1 MDDELKKILEI
12 PAPKNEPLANLLEA
26 LQIIKAHEA
35 NKEVPIDEARK
46 YLRRFNVPESAS
58 GENLGL
64 LIESWIETIKLEINA
79 EHEAPIGPNGTT
91 GGDLESKIESFEKRK
106 AQSQEARDTAQRDV
120 ARSVD
125 RKKEIFNEEQKRIQ
139 QETERVKLA
148 EEKLKGKKIYATV
161 GKIET
166 PELNDNQKV
175 LHEKLKSENVDELAE
190 KIKDQL
196 SDEQFKNQNEKEKQ
210 IFARSVAVGIL
221 SQANNPT
228 IEHNINSKIL
238 DAVGHTDLFENT
250 LENELIETAKR
261 GSVAL
266 SLNERSLFLLGRQT
280 VAQMYGNSVA
290 ETVYGPEN
298 LVVILT
304 ANQQPGSSYE
314 ISIEAINT
322 NYRSL
327 LINQGRLLN
336 EFEENERPDSV
347 IYSRI
352 VSFTEKEEANITKS
366 KKPESEVDK
375 INAIIEKFGLQRPKA
390 LVFTEFEAN
399 PWVTTVLE
407 NNNPT
412 TALAEQTIQTGL
424 AGSVLTLISDNFLS
438 KASGTMMASAV
449 KKGVTSEIAATVLG
463 GLNPLQTALVWL
475 GTELLSKIKQWI
487 KKNPDKAAL
496 IFGGMAF
503 FGALPLFGP
512 LIALGLASVVI
523 AGTIGVGVTTA
534 AVFGTLNL
542 IRFVWSRII
551 ISLAGPMII
560 LFIVVPVL
568 TTFVLFIINSG
579 AYIVPP
585 SPYSSSLDGGADNPY
600 MLVTKTANPT
610 KLDNSNSNQTVIY
623 VVTVKALK
631 GNLTNVNI
639 TDSECNVIKKDK
651 VDAPPCPRE
660 VFPEIT
666 NESISPNE
674 PHSFSF
680 TGIYDSEYSD
690 SLIYDSITFTATAE
704 DGTEVTTSGSAS
716 VCIGECP
723 ANCAVVSNN
732 ADAWP
737 SSIRSKAEAGL
748 GILSQYQG
756 FTAKACPKNETIN
769 LCYKPSEIDPD
780 LYAWHIHNK
789 YKDGCDVYFND
800 GPFKSNRDE
809 LDAAFMIT
817 HELTHHIQRIN
828 ASHFVGYLASG
839 SAWELKG
846 NGLCTYPATVGV
858 SVEAQQEAMA
868 EAAAL
873 QVNSSPSWDTCA
885 TNYQSLYPKNFIWSE
900 GFMTK

>member
-1 MDDELKKILEI
+1 MQDKVLDKL
-12 PAPKNEPLANLLEA
+12 
-26 LQIIKAHEA
+26 LQI
-35 NKEVPIDEARK
+35 P
-46 YLRRFNVPESAS
+46 VPETTLNILQIALEKIRKSKTDQS
-58 GENLGL
+58 VSLIETKKLLDTLGIPQDTSSDHIETVL
-64 LIESWIETIKLEINA
+64 ESWISKLKLE
-79 EHEAPIGPNGTT
+79 HEGTEGLASTT
-91 GGDLESKIESFEKRK
+91 GGEASSDDSITKAEKRVAAG
-106 AQSQEARDTAQRDV
+106 AQARENAK
-120 ARSVD
+120 SVID
-125 RKKEIFNEEQKRIQ
+125 RALKTKQDLYQKEQQRIQ
-139 QETERVKLA
+139 QELEKVKLA

-166 PELNDNQKV
+166 KKLNDNQKV
-175 LHEKLKSENVDELAE
+175 LYEKLKSENVDELSK
-190 KIKDQL
+190 KINDQL

-210 IFARSVAVGIL
+210 IFARSIAVGIL
-221 SQANNPT
+221 TQVNNPT

-238 DAVGHTDLFENT
+238 DTVGHTDLFKNN
-250 LENELIETAKR
+250 LENELIETAKK

-266 SLNERSLFLLGRQT
+266 SLNEKSLFLLGRQT
-280 VAQMYGNSVA
+280 VEQMYGNSVA

-298 LVVILT
+298 LVIILT
-304 ANQQPGSSYE
+304 EVRQPRSSYE
-314 ISIEAINT
+314 INIEAINT
-322 NYRSL
+322 NYGNL
-327 LINQGRLLN
+327 LINQGKLLN
-336 EFEENERPDSV
+336 EFKENERPESI

-352 VSFTEKEEANITKS
+352 VSFTNKEEAKITKS

-375 INAIIEKFGLQRPKA
+375 INAIIEKFGLQRSKT

-399 PWVTTVLE
+399 PWVTIVLE
-407 NNNPT
+407 NNNPN
-412 TALAEQTIQTGL
+412 TALAEQSTQTGL
-424 AGSVLTLISDNFLS
+424 AVSVLTLISDNFLS
-438 KASGTMMASAV
+438 KTSGTIMASAV
-449 KKGVTSEIAATVLG
+449 KKGFASEVAATVLG

-496 IFGGMAF
+496 FFGGMAF

-512 LIALGLASVVI
+512 LLALGVASIVV

-551 ISLAGPMII
+551 VSLIGPMII
-560 LFIVVPVL
+560 LFVVVPVL
-568 TTFVLFIINSG
+568 TTFILLIINNG
-579 AYIVPP
+579 AYVVPP
-585 SPYSSSLDGGADNPY
+585 SPYSSQNGGADNPY

-610 KLDNSNSNQTVIY
+610 KFDNSDSNQTVIY

-639 TDSECNVIKKDK
+639 TGSECNVIKKDK
-651 VDAPPCPRE
+651 STVECPRE

-680 TGIYDSEYSD
+680 TGIYDSKYSD

-723 ANCAVVSNN
+723 ANCAVISDN
-732 ADAWP
+732 ADTWP
-737 SSIRSKAEAGL
+737 SSIRPKAEAGL

-756 FTAKACPKNETIN
+756 FTAKVCANNETLN

-780 LYAWHIHNK
+780 LYAWHIHDR

-828 ASHFVGYLASG
+828 GSHFVGYIASG
-839 SAWELKG
+839 AAWELKG
-846 NGLCTYPATVGV
+846 NGLCTYPSTIGV

-885 TNYQSLYPKNFIWSE
+885 TNYQGLYPKNFTWSE
-900 GFMTK
+900 AFMTK